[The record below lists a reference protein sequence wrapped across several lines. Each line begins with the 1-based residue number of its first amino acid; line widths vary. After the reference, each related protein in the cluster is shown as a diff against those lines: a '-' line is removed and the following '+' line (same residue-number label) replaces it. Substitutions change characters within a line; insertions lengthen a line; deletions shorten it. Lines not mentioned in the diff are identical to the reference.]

1 LTIRERISRR
11 KRKAGLA
18 AYGGFALFAL
28 GLFLDGSGRTWLIM
42 AIPGIVVFVG
52 ATLYLQFFVRCPA
65 CGGAIGYATSYSSSP
80 LSVSRKIRFCPFCG
94 INLDSELDEREVK

>member
-1 LTIRERISRR
+1 MTIRERISRR

-28 GLFLDGSGRTWLIM
+28 GLFLDGSGRTWLIV

-65 CGGAIGYATSYSSSP
+65 CGGAIGS

-94 INLDSELDEREVK
+94 INLDSELDEKVVK

>member
-1 LTIRERISRR
+1 MTIRERISRR

-28 GLFLDGSGRTWLIM
+28 GLFLGGSGRTWLIV

-52 ATLYLQFFVRCPA
+52 ADLVLAVLHPVSGLRGCHRVCDELLQ
-65 CGGAIGYATSYSSSP
+65 
-80 LSVSRKIRFCPFCG
+80 
-94 INLDSELDEREVK
+94 